1 MWTSN
6 QFLKREYMSW
16 QSILFN
22 VIIWTG
28 FYFILS
34 YDILEYI
41 TEWTFYYGVLLV
53 LTIKVIHKLLTKG
66 KDKRVVFTINAVD
79 KWYQTGTLIHILIP
93 AYLIG
98 FIGKQ
103 SEEDK
108 WLIFQHWPY
117 LILVIVLYFV
127 YKFYTQGNVVERQLE
142 IHDDNMYFIEAKST
156 YYAPIKEFQKIK
168 ISYNKISVIA
178 KDGRRDR
185 LGGYKMTDGDILNL
199 IAFLNKNAPHIELET
214 RYETIN

>member
-1 MWTSN
+1 MWNSN

-53 LTIKVIHKLLTKG
+53 LTINVIQKLLTKG

-103 SEEDK
+103 YEEDK

-127 YKFYTQGNVVERQLE
+127 YNSILKEMLLSDNWKFVT
-142 IHDDNMYFIEAKST
+142 IIFISLKQNQR
-156 YYAPIKEFQKIK
+156 IMLQ
-168 ISYNKISVIA
+168 
-178 KDGRRDR
+178 
-185 LGGYKMTDGDILNL
+185 
-199 IAFLNKNAPHIELET
+199 
-214 RYETIN
+214 